1 VCSHY
6 AGLGKR
12 GRAVAPGYGLDTS
25 DGGTWALR
33 RPDGTAVSYFGAWG
47 ATRKAVERAARK
59 ITKEGPALTEG
70 GGTMEKKAEV
80 CRGA

>member
-47 ATRKAVERAARK
+47 ATRKAVERAA
-59 ITKEGPALTEG
+59 KEDHKRRSRPYGRRRDHGEEG
-70 GGTMEKKAEV
+70 
-80 CRGA
+80 